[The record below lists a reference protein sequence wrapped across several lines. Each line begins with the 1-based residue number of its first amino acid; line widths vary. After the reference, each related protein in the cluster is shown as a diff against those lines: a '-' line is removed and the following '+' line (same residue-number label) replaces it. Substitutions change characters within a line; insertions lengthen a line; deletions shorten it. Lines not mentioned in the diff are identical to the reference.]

1 MRKKKKD
8 ELRETER
15 ERTVDG
21 SEMVARQ
28 PDANPF
34 GFREGQNGE
43 NFG

>member
-1 MRKKKKD
+1 MKKRKRMSWEKQ
-8 ELRETER
+8 R

>member
-1 MRKKKKD
+1 MKKKKKRWV
-8 ELRETER
+8 ERER